1 MALLKVIAHAKGACF
16 SSQRGFRCLT
26 SDSCNCSTGLR
37 GTGTMG
43 QVLEPSVLASP
54 LGEEEAL
61 VLQEHFRRFGKWLL
75 VRSVGLRW

>member
-1 MALLKVIAHAKGACF
+1 
-16 SSQRGFRCLT
+16 
-26 SDSCNCSTGLR
+26 
-37 GTGTMG
+37 MG

-54 LGEEEAL
+54 PGEEEAL